1 MRNDFRETREKNKI
15 HFFYNQLVFKQ
26 LALGWKIAKQ
36 VSSLISLLQA
46 TIKTTD

>member
-1 MRNDFRETREKNKI
+1 MRNDFRETREKSKI
-15 HFFYNQLVFKQ
+15 HFFYDQLVFKQ
-26 LALGWKIAKQ
+26 LAVGWKIAKQ